1 MNRIDHRAKAA
12 RLVELAVSEIERQIS
27 DGADEL
33 KRDRMRAV
41 QARLRDVVGEIRARS
56 AR

>member
-27 DGADEL
+27 DVADEL

>member
-27 DGADEL
+27 DVADKL

-41 QARLRDVVGEIRARS
+41 QARLRDVIGEIRARS